1 MSKVLTR
8 DDKQLL
14 KQLQEAG
21 HWSSESEII
30 RYGLFLVKKEIGQL
44 ESLAPYSKTL
54 LRKAA
59 RRATRQ
65 DEEEDSRMARASA
78 RHRP

>member
-8 DDKQLL
+8 EDKQLL

-21 HWSSESEII
+21 HWGSESEII
-30 RYGLFLVKKEIGQL
+30 RYGLLLVKKEIGQL
-44 ESLAPYSKTL
+44 QSLAPYSKTI

-59 RRATRQ
+59 RRATSE
-65 DEEEDSRMARASA
+65 DEDEDSRLARASA
-78 RHRP
+78 RYRP

>member
-21 HWSSESEII
+21 HWGSESEII

-59 RRATRQ
+59 RRATSQ
-65 DEEEDSRMARASA
+65 DEEEDSRLASASA
-78 RHRP
+78 RYRP